1 MFIFLYFENHIF
13 ICFNFSL
20 SSLFLAILS
29 PPTTHA
35 PTTLR
40 PTPPPTTSKP
50 TPFPTLPPTK
60 YPTKAPSPSPTNSQG
75 QIETIELVP
84 TTGACP
90 NGYTCM
96 ENSDFGLVDPNSRW
110 KVDLVT
116 ETLSPQSIQAYQN
129 AITGWQNII
138 IGDLESVSTAS
149 WMEDDCARS
158 FPSIID
164 DMHICGKDVIMDG
177 VSGILGSA
185 SVQYIRVSDGTVISG
200 NMEFDTEDVQD
211 MINRGTWEAVIG
223 HEIGHILGLGSLW
236 GQNNLVVPDGS
247 GGFSYIG
254 PNAIN
259 VWKNVWQCAS
269 DAPPVETDGG
279 TGTAGA
285 HWDEQ
290 CMVNEV
296 RSNVFLFFHHPSGV
310 YFSQQLTLII
320 LLFPILLFMAYAAY
334 DGLCRCWP

>member
-1 MFIFLYFENHIF
+1 M
-13 ICFNFSL
+13 
-20 SSLFLAILS
+20 
-29 PPTTHA
+29 
-35 PTTLR
+35 
-40 PTPPPTTSKP
+40 
-50 TPFPTLPPTK
+50 
-60 YPTKAPSPSPTNSQG
+60 
-75 QIETIELVP
+75 P

-129 AITGWQNII
+129 AITGWQNVIL
-138 IGDLESVSTAS
+138 GDLESVSTAS

-164 DMHICGKDVIMDG
+164 DMHICGKDVLMDG
-177 VSGILGSA
+177 VGGVLGSA

-285 HWDEQ
+285 HWDEE

-296 RSNVFLFFHHPSGV
+296 RSMCVSFLLSSSG
-310 YFSQQLTLII
+310 YTSHNNSHT
-320 LLFPILLFMAYAAY
+320 
-334 DGLCRCWP
+334 